1 MVAETVR
8 LSQHLAIRIR
18 KLAYAPKK
26 LRKQQL
32 RSCLKALRQCLILQR
47 SSWLRLRTAGLVR

>member
-1 MVAETVR
+1 MLRYQKDIWSRETVR
-8 LSQHLAIRIR
+8 LSEHLAIRIR

-47 SSWLRLRTAGLVR
+47 